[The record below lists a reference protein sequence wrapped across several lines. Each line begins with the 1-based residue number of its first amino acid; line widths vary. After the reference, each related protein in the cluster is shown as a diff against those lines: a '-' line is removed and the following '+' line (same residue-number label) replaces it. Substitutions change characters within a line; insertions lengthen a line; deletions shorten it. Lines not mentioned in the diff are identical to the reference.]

1 MLKINNIHIKY
12 NREIIIDSNL
22 VLNDYGIAVIKG
34 ESGSGKTS
42 LIRNILFKEHQF
54 DHYFYNKKEITSKE
68 QIDHLFSVMDQ
79 RNLFVEDLKI
89 SEHFEL
95 LKKVYHSKSIDNY
108 IKRLEVKDTFNKYPG
123 QLSGGEKNRINFLMC
138 LLKNTPIIIL
148 DEPTAALDSY
158 YTKEVKDIID
168 KESKDHLFIIST
180 HDPVLFDIA
189 DTLYQIE
196 NRKLVCL
203 KYNEMKKEIEDR
215 RLTQTLNIPKTF
227 LKMKKHKLLS
237 NILML
242 IILSLSIVV
251 TSLSV
256 GYSLSDKNSHYDQ
269 VNSLVKNEVIV
280 YKPIM
285 QQRKYYFSGNSQ
297 ESIISNDE
305 IDRIKKINGIESIDD
320 HIEINLRERH
330 ETFEQLDNGEFHEP
344 SFVINNGKKKRKVS
358 AENILSI
365 ISLVGYQDVNEK
377 QLNNKL
383 DRKGIYLSKEL
394 AETLKIKSDGNYTL
408 SFELPV
414 PQYNIVGDGGYSFMD
429 EEEIYPTNYLQ
440 CKYVSVDLK
449 VAGIVDGSEF
459 CQWSNISSNAIFIS
473 NKLLK
478 KYMESFMPKES
489 ITYYFDSDLNSYVTQ
504 IDENRKV
511 TNICYAYPWSQD
523 ALKIKIGNIKDYSTV
538 VKKIKKLGF
547 SVVSSNTNMT
557 DLDKIAYRTSN
568 SFVIFSVSITMV
580 ITAIY
585 LILKY
590 INLYKEKSF
599 KKFMINLNY
608 SKAKTRMLMIEK
620 YLLDMFITLITSF
633 ILLLIFQ
640 SICVQ
645 LNYVIAPT
653 TAIAVIMI
661 ILLPIIIEIIFPIV
675 LGGLRYDKIRE
686 Y

>member
-1 MLKINNIHIKY
+1 
-12 NREIIIDSNL
+12 
-22 VLNDYGIAVIKG
+22 
-34 ESGSGKTS
+34 
-42 LIRNILFKEHQF
+42 
-54 DHYFYNKKEITSKE
+54 
-68 QIDHLFSVMDQ
+68 
-79 RNLFVEDLKI
+79 
-89 SEHFEL
+89 
-95 LKKVYHSKSIDNY
+95 
-108 IKRLEVKDTFNKYPG
+108 
-123 QLSGGEKNRINFLMC
+123 
-138 LLKNTPIIIL
+138 
-148 DEPTAALDSY
+148 
-158 YTKEVKDIID
+158 
-168 KESKDHLFIIST
+168 
-180 HDPVLFDIA
+180 
-189 DTLYQIE
+189 
-196 NRKLVCL
+196 
-203 KYNEMKKEIEDR
+203 
-215 RLTQTLNIPKTF
+215 
-227 LKMKKHKLLS
+227 
-237 NILML
+237 
-242 IILSLSIVV
+242 
-251 TSLSV
+251 
-256 GYSLSDKNSHYDQ
+256 
-269 VNSLVKNEVIV
+269 
-280 YKPIM
+280 
-285 QQRKYYFSGNSQ
+285 
-297 ESIISNDE
+297 
-305 IDRIKKINGIESIDD
+305 
-320 HIEINLRERH
+320 
-330 ETFEQLDNGEFHEP
+330 
-344 SFVINNGKKKRKVS
+344 
-358 AENILSI
+358 
-365 ISLVGYQDVNEK
+365 
-377 QLNNKL
+377 
-383 DRKGIYLSKEL
+383 
-394 AETLKIKSDGNYTL
+394 
-408 SFELPV
+408 
-414 PQYNIVGDGGYSFMD
+414 
-429 EEEIYPTNYLQ
+429 
-440 CKYVSVDLK
+440 
-449 VAGIVDGSEF
+449 
-459 CQWSNISSNAIFIS
+459 
-473 NKLLK
+473 
-478 KYMESFMPKES
+478 MPKES